1 MRYLQGSVNPILMTN
16 QNRSAWAVGLA
27 LWAAGCSKPPEPPPP
42 PPPEVLVVEV
52 QPREV
57 ALERDFVGQVYG
69 AADLPVRAR
78 VEGFLQGIHF
88 SEGRRVRKGQLLYT
102 IDPQPFQAN
111 VARYES
117 QLAEA
122 KIRAVRAEN
131 ELERIAPLAKI
142 NAVSKSDLDAAVAE
156 KGAAEAAVEAA
167 EAALRLARIE
177 LGYTKVTAPTS
188 GIIGKTN
195 AKEGEFVGR
204 SPNPV
209 ILNTVSRIDSV
220 LVEFF
225 IPEQD
230 YLQLA
235 KEILEKI
242 KAGRLKTDDENHPLQ
257 LMLSDGSIYP
267 YPGKVRF
274 LDREVNPTTGSL
286 RIQTVFPNPD
296 RLIRPGQFA
305 KVRVVMDKLENGLL
319 IPQRCV
325 SEFQGRFNAY
335 VVAQDSVVQRELS
348 LGPTYRDYWVVMDG
362 LEPGDRVIYEGLQRV
377 RPGAKVQPKLHE
389 FESQAPAK
397 Q

>member
-1 MRYLQGSVNPILMTN
+1 MRYQLSRPLLF
-16 QNRSAWAVGLA
+16 GLA
-27 LWAAGCSKPPEPPPP
+27 LTMVHCSKPAEPPPP

-52 QPREV
+52 QPQEV

-69 AADLPVRAR
+69 VADLPVRAR

-88 SEGRRVRKGQLLYT
+88 KEGRRVRKGQLLYT

-122 KIRAVRAEN
+122 EIRAVRAQN
-131 ELERIAPLAKI
+131 ELERIEPLARI

-167 EAALRLARIE
+167 EASLELARIE
-177 LGYTKVTAPTS
+177 LGYAKVTAPTS
-188 GIIGKTN
+188 GIIGKTQ

-225 IPEQD
+225 IPERD

-235 KEILEKI
+235 REVVEKI
-242 KAGRLKTDDENHPLQ
+242 KTGNLRTNDENYPLR
-257 LMLSDGSIYP
+257 LILSDGSIYP
-267 YPGKVRF
+267 YPGRVRF

-286 RIQTVFPNPD
+286 RLQTIFPNPD

-305 KVRVVMDKLENGLL
+305 KVRVVMDKLDEGLL

-335 VVAQDSVVQRELS
+335 VVAQDSVIQRELT
-348 LGPTYRDYWVVMDG
+348 LGPTYRDYWVVLDG

-377 RPGAKVQPKLHE
+377 RPGARVQSKLHE
-389 FESQAPAK
+389 FVSQAPAK